1 MDDETASFCFYAN
14 FLLTAIQE
22 IHTALFRVLPQ
33 DSAIAAA
40 CTLQVRSFI
49 DCALQCARHSAQ
61 SFDYDD
67 ATRMCSLFVETSGQY
82 DVDHVVPR
90 TQE

>member
-1 MDDETASFCFYAN
+1 MIYTIS
-14 FLLTAIQE
+14 AIQD
-22 IHTALFRVLPQ
+22 IDTALFRVNTGE
-33 DSAIAAA
+33 ATVAAA
-40 CTLQVRSFI
+40 CTLQVRSFM

-67 ATRMCSLFVETSGQY
+67 ATRMCSLFVEESGLY

-90 TQE
+90 S